1 MKVQFSI
8 EELEKS
14 IYPDNLLDTLKSLM
28 DNKLIEGYL
37 VDYRNGTI
45 LIEVP
50 KDVEVRE
57 IMAGFEENSESGR
70 KPKRGGH

>member
-8 EELEKS
+8 EELENS
-14 IYPDNLLDTLKSLM
+14 IYPDNLLDTLQSLM
-28 DNKLIEGYL
+28 DNKMIEGYL

-57 IMAGFEENSESGR
+57 IMAGFETSATDGR

>member
-8 EELEKS
+8 EELENS

-50 KDVEVRE
+50 KDVEVKE
-57 IMAGFEENSESGR
+57 IMAGFNTVEPGG
-70 KPKRGGH
+70 KRNGH